1 MGPTTRSCGGSLCDS
16 GSSTTTPPAT
26 TTSPSSTAGQW
37 VPATT
42 NLTGLASECGN
53 MSLVSARQ
61 GPGHAHR
68 RHRSAGSLGDQHD
81 GSTTWRLLSGHGPGS
96 ATIINRPSSIT
107 YDPSHPN
114 TFWESGIYNG
124 GGAYETPD
132 NGTTFKQLG
141 DLTHSDSV
149 SVDLSDPARRTLLS
163 GRHEASNLYRSADG
177 GATWVDL
184 SSKLPSSVGYTS
196 WPLIIN
202 SQVHLLG
209 TTAGAASGVFRT
221 VDGGATWS
229 RVYQGAVSGPPLVAK
244 SDGAIYW
251 LLDRGGGM
259 IKSTDQGTTWQ
270 VVTRTGPISSS
281 ASSLIEL
288 PTDSSPHTAHPSSCR
303 RTTASPGNPSAH
315 LCLTRRQEW
324 CTPLPQGVLCLV
336 RLQLRPRHSPSRP
349 TRSSVSISTTRRRHS
364 PAAGWTHSATIA
376 GCEGRW
382 FGKLDVSAHRAPLVR
397 HRAAVLAVPALL
409 VCRRLS
415 VRGTSE

>member
-1 MGPTTRSCGGSLCDS
+1 MLI
-16 GSSTTTPPAT
+16 
-26 TTSPSSTAGQW
+26 AGI
-37 VPATT
+37 
-42 NLTGLASECGN
+42 
-53 MSLVSARQ
+53 ARQ
-61 GPGHAHR
+61 GLWAI
-68 RHRSAGSLGDQHD
+68 SD
-81 GSTTWRLLSGHGPGS
+81 GSTTWAPLGHGPGS

-221 VDGGATWS
+221 ADGGATWS

-288 PTDSSPHTAHPSSCR
+288 PDGQLATYG
-303 RTTASPGNPSAH
+303 ASVILSKDHGVTWQSIGP
-315 LCLTRRQEW
+315 
-324 CTPLPQGVLCLV
+324 PLPYTPTGMVYAPFRKAFYVWRFDCNFGGDTSV
-336 RLQLRPRHSPSRP
+336 KADAIERLDFDY
-349 TRSSVSISTTRRRHS
+349 
-364 PAAGWTHSATIA
+364 AKA
-376 GCEGRW
+376 
-382 FGKLDVSAHRAPLVR
+382 
-397 HRAAVLAVPALL
+397 
-409 VCRRLS
+409 
-415 VRGTSE
+415 